1 VERQILN
8 DIFLFVTAITTIGC
22 LTGIIVTFLKRR
34 SSKAVAN
41 PDLTVRLDDIADRLN
56 RLEGAVDTVAVE
68 VERIS
73 EAQRFTAKVLAER
86 SGNPGIADRSRS
98 GPITPH

>member
-1 VERQILN
+1 VERLILN
-8 DIFLFVTAITTIGC
+8 DIFMFVAVITAMGC

-34 SSKAVAN
+34 SKQAIGSDVS
-41 PDLTVRLDDIADRLN
+41 VRLGDIADRLN
-56 RLEGAVDTVAVE
+56 RLEAAIDTVAVE

-86 SGNPGIADRSRS
+86 AGGPVIADGSRS
-98 GPITPH
+98 GPAAAH